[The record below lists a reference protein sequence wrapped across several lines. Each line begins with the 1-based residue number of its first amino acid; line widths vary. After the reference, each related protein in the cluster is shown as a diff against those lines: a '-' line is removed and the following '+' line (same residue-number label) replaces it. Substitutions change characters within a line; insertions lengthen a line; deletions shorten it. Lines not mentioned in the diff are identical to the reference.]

1 VPAVPIPAALPLG
14 NMDQKGP
21 HGAALTQALAA
32 LFTAGALTDLT
43 PFLPAAGC
51 RGGAKSQGWGYQRR
65 AGNIREHAGQP
76 DGTADAR
83 RGGSRPFRAGPRR
96 DGQLRRS
103 GKPGPFGNLTG

>member
-43 PFLPAAGC
+43 PFLPAAGAVEERRARDRC
-51 RGGAKSQGWGYQRR
+51 TRDGREISGSTLASRTVPRMRAAEEAGRPGPAPCGAVRCGGAGY
-65 AGNIREHAGQP
+65 P
-76 DGTADAR
+76 AR
-83 RGGSRPFRAGPRR
+83 SVP
-96 DGQLRRS
+96 
-103 GKPGPFGNLTG
+103 